1 MTQTYLTKNFE
12 TKTRIQRL
20 EIYVASRKREET
32 LKGLNKDLENWRVP
46 RQDDICEP
54 QQYCQYPNTQQIVNV
69 ISAVKLRKICVC
81 YKLTMLNKQYY
92 GKKQWQL
99 H

>member
-1 MTQTYLTKNFE
+1 MANNQLPAL
-12 TKTRIQRL
+12 RDSMQPSAPL
-20 EIYVASRKREET
+20 
-32 LKGLNKDLENWRVP
+32 
-46 RQDDICEP
+46 QDDICEP